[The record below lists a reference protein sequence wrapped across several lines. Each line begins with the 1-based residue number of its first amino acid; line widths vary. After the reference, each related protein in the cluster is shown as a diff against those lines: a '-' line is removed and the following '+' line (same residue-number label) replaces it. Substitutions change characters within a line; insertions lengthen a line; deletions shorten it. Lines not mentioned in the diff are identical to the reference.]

1 MTSSSRKVNRSPA
14 LTAET
19 GMGMEKRPSLNQS
32 HTHTCPQ
39 PPIKLHMHR
48 HHQQHSL
55 GLSIHVC
62 VLRNEQLQSRWM
74 IIISCLVN
82 RSLSITAE
90 TRMSERPSLNQSHSQ
105 SRSQPRI
112 KLQMHRH
119 YQQHSLV
126 SNNIHVCVLRDEQLQ
141 SRWMII
147 ISCLVNRSLAKPE
160 KHA

>member
-1 MTSSSRKVNRSPA
+1 MS
-14 LTAET
+14 
-19 GMGMEKRPSLNQS
+19 KRPSLNQS